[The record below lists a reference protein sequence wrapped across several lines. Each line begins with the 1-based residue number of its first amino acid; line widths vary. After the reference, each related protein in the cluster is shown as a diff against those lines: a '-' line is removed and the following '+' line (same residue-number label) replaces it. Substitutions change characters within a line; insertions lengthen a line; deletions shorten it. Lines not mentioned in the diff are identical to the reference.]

1 MTAFINVFAWPLF
14 LGITGW
20 FGLLFVAFVWFGL
33 LFVALVQLT
42 PYERA
47 RVKVTINRLISRL
60 FA

>member
-1 MTAFINVFAWPLF
+1 MTAFIKVFAWILV

-20 FGLLFVAFVWFGL
+20 YGLLFVAFVWFGL

-47 RVKVTINRLISRL
+47 RVKVNISWLISRL